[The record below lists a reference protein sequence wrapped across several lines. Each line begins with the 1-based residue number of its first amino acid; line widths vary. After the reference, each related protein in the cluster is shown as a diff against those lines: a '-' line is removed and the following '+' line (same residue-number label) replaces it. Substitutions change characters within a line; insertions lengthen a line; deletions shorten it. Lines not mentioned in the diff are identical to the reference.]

1 MAVKNW
7 RFPSCLSHLFQSE
20 VYYKAIHVKIILV
33 HANFGSFVKWIQV
46 ILIWKAFY
54 TWPSFE
60 AEATSN
66 SEITDWNVVNHL
78 HIDELQVLDWEI
90 MCFQEYRS
98 FPPHLLEVCTVYHTN
113 PIKWSPTPL
122 YIKGPDL
129 LPRKTVRSR
138 GTSLEIQGTYI
149 PICVYLQYIY
159 RRRSGLKSKLH
170 SSAGSD
176 AVEYAS
182 LADSK
187 LVLPWGISSESFLA
201 QRHTP
206 VQYSETRSPQIRA
219 FWNIFCWN
227 WPQLCVFC

>member
-90 MCFQEYRS
+90 MCFQEYSS

-122 YIKGPDL
+122 YIKGMLTWP
-129 LPRKTVRSR
+129 
-138 GTSLEIQGTYI
+138 
-149 PICVYLQYIY
+149 
-159 RRRSGLKSKLH
+159 
-170 SSAGSD
+170 
-176 AVEYAS
+176 
-182 LADSK
+182 LAEKDSQ
-187 LVLPWGISSESFLA
+187 VTWHFIGNS
-201 QRHTP
+201 RHT
-206 VQYSETRSPQIRA
+206 Y
-219 FWNIFCWN
+219 
-227 WPQLCVFC
+227 PQLCISTIYLSQALRFKVKVAFLCRLWRCRICLPGRF